1 MSSLS
6 EDINTGFED
15 VLLAQG
21 SGDLEEAAT
30 RHPYLAD
37 MSARDLVSVALDMRA
52 RREVKNQLWSAVID
66 SYRHGPRGFW
76 GPVIL
81 QMLSPTLVR
90 KASRLLAMAELAKLD
105 EDIRH
110 QLIAALLNAA
120 ARETVPTPA
129 RWIPNRLAT
138 RAVTQ
143 ARRWMAAELRA
154 RRFYVSDLP
163 EPAADPDPEPIDFAS
178 MLAWLEGLGVVEAN
192 AILLYRHRVLG
203 EPLERLAD
211 ELGTTEAAL
220 RLRRL
225 RAEIR
230 IRRQLA
236 A

>member
-1 MSSLS
+1 MSLFS
-6 EDINTGFED
+6 EDVRKGFED
-15 VLLAQG
+15 AIRSNHQG
-21 SGDLEEAAT
+21 ILEEAAD
-30 RHPYLAD
+30 RHPFLKG
-37 MSARDLVSVALDMRA
+37 MSARDLVLIGRNGRA
-52 RREVKNQLWSAVID
+52 KQDVKNKLWSAVIGA
-66 SYRHGPRGFW
+66 YRHGPRGFW

-90 KASRLLAMAELAKLD
+90 KASRLLAKAELAKLD

-110 QLIAALLNAA
+110 QLIAALLNAV

-225 RAEIR
+225 RAETR
-230 IRRQLA
+230 IRRQL
-236 A
+236 